1 MKSIYRAHSKE
12 AEAEKNSTKNQNEEQ
27 EGGEKKVF
35 YGRYK
40 RESAG
45 EMVHWMF

>member
-27 EGGEKKVF
+27 QEGGEKKVF
-35 YGRYK
+35 MVDSFK
-40 RESAG
+40 CTASCAG
-45 EMVHWMF
+45 DLA

>member
-12 AEAEKNSTKNQNEEQ
+12 AEAEKNSTKKQNEEQ

-35 YGRYK
+35 
-40 RESAG
+40 
-45 EMVHWMF
+45 MVDSFKCTASCGGDLA